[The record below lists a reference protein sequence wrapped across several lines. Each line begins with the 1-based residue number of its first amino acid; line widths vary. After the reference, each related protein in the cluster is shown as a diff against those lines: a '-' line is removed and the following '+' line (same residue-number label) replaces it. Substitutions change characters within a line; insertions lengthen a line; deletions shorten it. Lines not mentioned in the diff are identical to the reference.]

1 MHWTEEFRQTIREIA
16 REEIQQDRL
25 NKPEDIIDTTTPDF
39 VEHFKG
45 FMRTEPQPQQNSDV
59 DIPVY
64 HSIEQATLAMQVAIE
79 NESEEFDEDEE
90 HAITGRDEVL
100 VGLVKYLAHGHKR
113 ILHILDMYCGKSDI
127 VDATFELER
136 SK

>member
-1 MHWTEEFRQTIREIA
+1 MI
-16 REEIQQDRL
+16 
-25 NKPEDIIDTTTPDF
+25 EDIIDTTAPGF

-45 FMRTEPQPQQNSDV
+45 FVRPEPLPQQNSDI

-64 HSIEQATLAMQVAIE
+64 HSIEQAALAMQVAIK

-90 HAITGRDEVL
+90 HAITTRDEVL
-100 VGLVKYLAHGHKR
+100 VGLVKYLAHGHKGILR
-113 ILHILDMYCGKSDI
+113 IVDMYCGKSDS
-127 VDATFELER
+127 VDATIEPER

>member
-1 MHWTEEFRQTIREIA
+1 MIWTEEFRQAIREIA
-16 REEIQQDRL
+16 REEMQQTQSSKL
-25 NKPEDIIDTTTPDF
+25 EDIIDTTTPDF

-45 FMRTEPQPQQNSDV
+45 FVRTEPQSQQDV
-59 DIPVY
+59 DIPTY

-90 HAITGRDEVL
+90 HTITARDEVL
-100 VGLVKYLAHGHKR
+100 IGLVKYLAHGRKH

-127 VDATFELER
+127 VDATTER
-136 SK
+136 DE

>member
-1 MHWTEEFRQTIREIA
+1 MI
-16 REEIQQDRL
+16 
-25 NKPEDIIDTTTPDF
+25 EDIIDTTAPGF

-45 FMRTEPQPQQNSDV
+45 FVRTEPPLQQNSDV

-79 NESEEFDEDEE
+79 NEAEEFDEDEE
-90 HAITGRDEVL
+90 HAITARDEVL
-100 VGLVKYLAHGHKR
+100 VGLVKYLAHGRKH

-127 VDATFELER
+127 VDATVDSER
-136 SK
+136 K